1 MTPFSD
7 SNHRIEKNKK
17 RQKASWLFNI
27 TTLLALIKSDPK
39 ARFSSTI
46 ENVFFYSL
54 QKKCKLF
61 VRIMKVNN

>member
-17 RQKASWLFNI
+17 HQKASWLFNL

-39 ARFSSTI
+39 ARVFSTI
-46 ENVFFYSL
+46 ENFFFILYKRS
-54 QKKCKLF
+54 
-61 VRIMKVNN
+61 VNYLSG

>member
-39 ARFSSTI
+39 ARF
-46 ENVFFYSL
+46 FFYYW
-54 QKKCKLF
+54 KCLF
-61 VRIMKVNN
+61 LFFTKEV